1 MTGIDMEQ
9 HYNSRMQYSGAEQY
23 HCTAMQ
29 LQLVADTAINHLQ
42 EVGVL
47 KSSCDTLFVCKLFVD

>member
-1 MTGIDMEQ
+1 MEQ